1 MMPERDTH
9 TLTHSHANT
18 HTHIGVSRYTYER
31 ERGTGAVTDVE
42 RGADREQCQVHR
54 EAEDTYIVVGMR
66 SDVEVA
72 MRTHVER
79 GADSEACQGK
89 TSRLSHCRCK
99 RLYFSLSA
107 CRSQTS
113 SKCNT
118 SRTQF
123 FLGGGIVL
131 VTVFGDT
138 HLPYDGVQPTAE
150 KRFHLCIVVFIH
162 SRSYEHRYRS
172 RCEDTFV

>member
-1 MMPERDTH
+1 M
-9 TLTHSHANT
+9 
-18 HTHIGVSRYTYER
+18 
-31 ERGTGAVTDVE
+31 TDVE
-42 RGADREQCQVHR
+42 RGSDREKCEVHR

-66 SDVEVA
+66 SDVGVA

-79 GADSEACQGK
+79 GADNEARQGK

-99 RLYFSLSA
+99 RLFFPLSA

-123 FLGGGIVL
+123 FWGGGF
-131 VTVFGDT
+131 VTAFGDT
-138 HLPYDGVQPTAE
+138 HLPYAGVQPTAE
-150 KRFHLCIVVFIH
+150 SRFHLCIVVFIN
-162 SRSYEHRYRS
+162 SSNE
-172 RCEDTFV
+172 